1 MIAMAVT
8 MISGTSIATVY
19 ANANPPAEETT
30 TQVVEETATESTE
43 DTEKKE
49 DTGRVTGEGD
59 NSAFSTPGNA
69 QLVDDKEND
78 DTKQFL
84 TIQTKKGNTFYMVI
98 DRSSNT
104 ENVYMM
110 SLVDENDLA
119 EFLDETE
126 KSKETEESTV
136 VIPETTPETTPVAEE
151 ETGVKK
157 EEKTGMNVKGLGAI
171 VLAAILGV
179 AGIAVY
185 KKHGRGKEDDYVSEQ
200 LEFSDGPYVNEEED
214 EEEEEEPRSTFSF
227 FKKKEP
233 EVEEESSN
241 SKISQPFDNTITA
254 SREAKKRRFTSTG
267 SKVVSMNGRGVEVY
281 VIKPQDFAEAQ
292 TAADLLKEGRTVVI
306 NLEGVELTV
315 AQRSIDFVG
324 GATYAINGSLQAVSN
339 NIFIAAPDSIEVSGD
354 LKSEI
359 MNENTIS
366 PQLK

>member
-1 MIAMAVT
+1 MRNKVVKKLLMIAMAVT

-136 VIPETTPETTPVAEE
+136 VIQETTPETTPVAEE
-151 ETGVKK
+151 ETEVKK
-157 EEKTGMNVKGLGAI
+157 EEKKEETTEEKTGMNVKGLGAI

-214 EEEEEEPRSTFSF
+214 EEEE
-227 FKKKEP
+227 
-233 EVEEESSN
+233 
-241 SKISQPFDNTITA
+241 
-254 SREAKKRRFTSTG
+254 
-267 SKVVSMNGRGVEVY
+267 
-281 VIKPQDFAEAQ
+281 
-292 TAADLLKEGRTVVI
+292 
-306 NLEGVELTV
+306 
-315 AQRSIDFVG
+315 
-324 GATYAINGSLQAVSN
+324 
-339 NIFIAAPDSIEVSGD
+339 
-354 LKSEI
+354 
-359 MNENTIS
+359 
-366 PQLK
+366 

>member
-1 MIAMAVT
+1 MRNKVVKKLLMIAMAVT

-43 DTEKKE
+43 DTEKKK

-151 ETGVKK
+151 ETEVKK
-157 EEKTGMNVKGLGAI
+157 EEKKEEKTEEKTGMNVKGLGAI
-171 VLAAILGV
+171 VLATILGV

-214 EEEEEEPRSTFSF
+214 EEEE
-227 FKKKEP
+227 
-233 EVEEESSN
+233 
-241 SKISQPFDNTITA
+241 
-254 SREAKKRRFTSTG
+254 
-267 SKVVSMNGRGVEVY
+267 
-281 VIKPQDFAEAQ
+281 
-292 TAADLLKEGRTVVI
+292 
-306 NLEGVELTV
+306 
-315 AQRSIDFVG
+315 
-324 GATYAINGSLQAVSN
+324 
-339 NIFIAAPDSIEVSGD
+339 
-354 LKSEI
+354 
-359 MNENTIS
+359 
-366 PQLK
+366 